1 MMAESLLRKD
11 MHERHTIELEYGRQ
25 LNRLDSH
32 KSLGKLQ
39 LKYANSLANADSW
52 QDFLSAERD
61 MLNSRLQ
68 LVNNLMS
75 NSTPT
80 EASSLSPPLPAHR
93 ESPVHLQRE
102 QSREPQNQQREQPV
116 QLQRENSREHMHQ
129 QRKQPA
135 QLQREHSREPLQPSL
150 PQREPTLQREQRE
163 QQREQ
168 PTQQR
173 EQREQQREQ
182 PILQQ
187 PAQQVT
193 QPPPVEP
200 TKAGKMLVKRGDVV
214 SGWKSR
220 WFSLKEGILYCYDT
234 PSTGESPGRPR
245 DVINLTSAKVY
256 PLHES
261 YFHRPHCFQIILLEP
276 GRIVFNLVAE
286 NARERDSWIAA
297 LRPECCSSCDAT
309 PNEFKTIRGLDVK
322 ILEAKGI

>member
-1 MMAESLLRKD
+1 MLAESLLRKD

-75 NSTPT
+75 NSAPV
-80 EASSLSPPLPAHR
+80 EAA
-93 ESPVHLQRE
+93 
-102 QSREPQNQQREQPV
+102 
-116 QLQRENSREHMHQ
+116 
-129 QRKQPA
+129 
-135 QLQREHSREPLQPSL
+135 PSL
-150 PQREPTLQREQRE
+150 PPPQPIEQRRQE
-163 QQREQ
+163 SRQQSEVLQ
-168 PTQQR
+168 PVTQSV
-173 EQREQQREQ
+173 Q
-182 PILQQ
+182 P
-187 PAQQVT
+187 PVQQVQIAQT
-193 QPPPVEP
+193 PPVEP

-234 PSTGESPGRPR
+234 PTTGENPGRPR

-256 PLHES
+256 SLHES

-297 LRPECCSSCDAT
+297 LRPECCSSCDAS

-322 ILEAKGI
+322 ILEAKGISLQSNNT